1 LATQTSS
8 ITTALRA
15 IVMLICLVAVPL
27 AAVFGTSL
35 PDVAKRLL
43 EGRWSG
49 DPAVATQD
57 VEESPHYRPEP
68 AGKAN
73 WPAAEAAPPDVIQAD
88 FQAHDGFDSKVERV
102 VWQAPG
108 PAASDSSSR
117 LLHAAAELA
126 GESVRDDGVGAV
138 KPRKLEALEKS
149 LETPPGEPLTA
160 EPSAGPI
167 PPLSATDRFA
177 DAQKRLRELGAT
189 YYLLEA
195 WGADG
200 QHYRFHC
207 EMAIAGNPHHT
218 RHFEK
223 TDSEPM
229 RAVARV
235 LQEVE
240 AWRAG
245 R

>member
-1 LATQTSS
+1 L
-8 ITTALRA
+8 
-15 IVMLICLVAVPL
+15 
-27 AAVFGTSL
+27 
-35 PDVAKRLL
+35 
-43 EGRWSG
+43 
-49 DPAVATQD
+49 
-57 VEESPHYRPEP
+57 
-68 AGKAN
+68 
-73 WPAAEAAPPDVIQAD
+73 
-88 FQAHDGFDSKVERV
+88 
-102 VWQAPG
+102 
-108 PAASDSSSR
+108 DSSSR

-126 GESVRDDGVGAV
+126 GESVQDDAV
-138 KPRKLEALEKS
+138 DAAKPRRLESLEKS
-149 LETPPGEPLTA
+149 LEVPLSEPPAVES
-160 EPSAGPI
+160 SAGPT
-167 PPLSATDRFA
+167 PLASTTDQFA
-177 DAQKRLRELGAT
+177 AAQKRFRELGAT

-223 TDSEPM
+223 TDSDPM

-235 LQEVE
+235 LREVE